1 MVTFKK
7 ILKVL
12 KGVFLRLLGIPYA
25 IVASV
30 LYVVLSAGFLAFIVV
45 FAVTEWIFTGTNE
58 ITFKAFDFWLDD
70 LRNKLIDIFL
80 EISK

>member
-1 MVTFKK
+1 MDTFKK

-12 KGVFLRLLGIPYA
+12 KGASLRLLSIQYA

-30 LYVVLSAGFLAFIVV
+30 LYVVLSAFFLASMVV
-45 FAVTEWIFTGTNE
+45 FAVTEWIFTGGDET
-58 ITFKAFDFWLDD
+58 TFKILDFWLDD

-80 EISK
+80 EMIK